1 MTNDK
6 KLTLKNFGDG
16 NEYSL
21 NISPKIE
28 IVIVKDTGPDLEV
41 HLENLQ
47 TSLTNYFEQIADD
60 ALDDLIVRKI
70 VEVVGEQRNAVKI
83 IRHKNDWLKYRPL
96 HTLGTY
102 FLLADDNKSIVT
114 HERLY
119 GILTMDVGKLIQNL
133 VYVLGDV
140 SSEEIWDEL
149 LWSVFDIFETCFFEA
164 EDYFPIKIEEN
175 KNIPIPVWYEMICDD
190 HIESYFNKD
199 RNNTSECVDIGAYM
213 RIHMTGIKRKEFVL
227 PLEKIEEEQKKKIE
241 KTGITVVSSVEELIE
256 IVEKIIFSIRIE

>member
-6 KLTLKNFGDG
+6 KLTVKNIWDG

-28 IVIVKDTGPDLEV
+28 IVIVKDAGPDLEAY
-41 HLENLQ
+41 LEKLQ
-47 TSLTNYFEQIADD
+47 TLLTNYFEQIADGVM
-60 ALDDLIVRKI
+60 DDLMVRKI
-70 VEVVGEQRNAVKI
+70 SEVVGEQRNTVKM
-83 IRHKNDWLKYRPL
+83 IRHKNDWLKYKPL
-96 HTLGTY
+96 HTLETH

-119 GILTMDVGKLIQNL
+119 GVLSLDVGKLIQNL
-133 VYVLGDV
+133 VYILGDV

-149 LWSVFDIFETCFFEA
+149 LWNVFDIFETCFFEA
-164 EDYFPIKIEEN
+164 EDYFPIKAEKNE
-175 KNIPIPVWYEMICDD
+175 NIPIPVWYEMICDD
-190 HIESYFNKD
+190 HIKSYFTKD

-227 PLEKIEEEQKKKIE
+227 PLEKIEEKQKKKIE